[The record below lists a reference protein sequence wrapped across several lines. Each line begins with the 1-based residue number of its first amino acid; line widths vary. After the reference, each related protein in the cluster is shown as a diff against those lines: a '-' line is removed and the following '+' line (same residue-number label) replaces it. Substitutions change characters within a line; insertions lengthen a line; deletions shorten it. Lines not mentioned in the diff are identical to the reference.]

1 MNDNSKFAEQQCKN
15 LKIPYV
21 KIIKGKYYYFDNG
34 RKTEITKKYAD
45 NIQKETDK
53 VLKEWFED
61 IDKEI
66 KKKEAQTNVCESKT
80 SR

>member
-1 MNDNSKFAEQQCKN
+1 MDDNSQFAEQQCKK

-34 RKTEITKKYAD
+34 RKTEITKEHAD
-45 NIQKETDK
+45 NIYKETDK

-61 IDKEI
+61 IDKESQREGGTGKYI
-66 KKKEAQTNVCESKT
+66 QK
-80 SR
+80 